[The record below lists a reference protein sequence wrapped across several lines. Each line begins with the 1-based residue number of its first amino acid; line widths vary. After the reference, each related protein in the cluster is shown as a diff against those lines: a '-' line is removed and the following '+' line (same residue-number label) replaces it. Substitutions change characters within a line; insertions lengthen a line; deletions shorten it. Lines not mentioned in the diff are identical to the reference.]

1 MLYEGKRIDN
11 GKIIEGYLFMTS
23 VANTP
28 FIITSSSSY
37 YDKNKV
43 RKVANMEYHEVDRDT
58 IWLIANFAEIAI

>member
-1 MLYEGKRIDN
+1 
-11 GKIIEGYLFMTS
+11 MTS

-58 IWLIANFAEIAI
+58 IWLIVNFAEIAI